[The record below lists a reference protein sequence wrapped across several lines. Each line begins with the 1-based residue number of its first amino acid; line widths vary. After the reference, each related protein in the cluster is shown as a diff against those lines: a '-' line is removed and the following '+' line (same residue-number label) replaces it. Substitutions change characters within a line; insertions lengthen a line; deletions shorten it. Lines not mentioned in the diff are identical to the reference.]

1 MDERL
6 LTQFKKLPA
15 NVYKVEADAQM
26 IVLVWGERGEAEVL
40 KSIDEV
46 LKALA

>member
-15 NVYKVEADAQM
+15 NVYKVEADKQM
-26 IVLVWGERGEAEVL
+26 IALYWGEKGEASDL
-40 KSIDEV
+40 LAIDAL